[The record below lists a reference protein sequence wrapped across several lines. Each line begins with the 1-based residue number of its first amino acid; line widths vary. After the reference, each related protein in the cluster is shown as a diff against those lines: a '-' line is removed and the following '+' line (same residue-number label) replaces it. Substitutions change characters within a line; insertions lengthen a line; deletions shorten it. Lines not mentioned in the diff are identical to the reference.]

1 MPLKKFMT
9 DHVTKYQAA
18 LLEGLVDDWQALK
31 DWDINSDE
39 GIVYLS
45 DAFGQDFLLERTDV
59 GNYLYSPDRKNAKI
73 EYSTFQETMD
83 KMNHR

>member
-18 LLEGLVDDWQALK
+18 LFEGLVDDWQALK
-31 DWDINSDE
+31 DWDINTDE

-45 DAFGQDFLLERTDV
+45 DAFG
-59 GNYLYSPDRKNAKI
+59 
-73 EYSTFQETMD
+73 
-83 KMNHR
+83 